1 MTDGNTKDLTTD
13 KTEKAKRS
21 RTAGQ
26 IIKRGDKKY
35 LIRIFLGRDETT
47 GKRHYHNKT
56 FRGTQTDAQKWLTMA
71 LRRRDM
77 GEPIEDT
84 GRSMADW
91 LEEWLKAKAKTV
103 RPRSLQIYTYNVNHY
118 IKPALGKYKLTN
130 IVAGD
135 IMKFYD
141 SMTDAGLSGRSV
153 HMLHAT
159 LTSCFNEALALDMI
173 RKSPM
178 LAVKPPRIEKR
189 EMQAMNREQA
199 QAFLKAADE
208 GPHGC
213 WLAFLLT
220 TGCRPG
226 ESQALKWSDVNW
238 PAGSVTIQ
246 RNLVRLRKQG
256 WQFGEPKTESGRRTV
271 PLSPGMMRRLADHK
285 RAQAEARLKLGA
297 DWVALDLVFCS
308 HTGEP
313 YSPDYLPDLWKATLK
328 KAGLPSTFRSYDA
341 RHTVATLLLQDKTS
355 PKVVSERLGH
365 ANVRITQDVYGHV
378 LPGMQEEATERLD
391 KLIFG

>member
-1 MTDGNTKDLTTD
+1 MRSDEVMTDEPD
-13 KTEKAKRS
+13 KAGKPKAS

-26 IIKRGDKKY
+26 IVKRGEKKY

-84 GRSMADW
+84 ERSMSAW
-91 LEEWLKAKAKTV
+91 LDEWLKMKTKTV
-103 RPRSLQIYTYNVNHY
+103 RPRTFEIYTENVNRHVR
-118 IKPALGKYKLTN
+118 PALGKRKLAG

-135 IMKFYD
+135 IQKLYEDLARGGM
-141 SMTDAGLSGRSV
+141 SANTIGLI
-153 HMLHAT
+153 HAMLT
-159 LTSCFNEALALDMI
+159 NCFRQALKLDLI

-178 LAVKPPRIEKR
+178 LAVEPPRAEKK
-189 EMQAMNREQA
+189 EMLAMTIEQA
-199 QAFLKAADE
+199 QAFLKAADL

-213 WLAFLLT
+213 WLAFMLA

-226 ESQALKWSDVNW
+226 ESQALKWADVNW
-238 PAGSVTIQ
+238 QAGAVTIQ
-246 RNLVRLRKQG
+246 RNLVRLKG
-256 WQFGEPKTESGRRTV
+256 GIWQFGEPKTSTGRRTI
-271 PLSPGMMRRLADHK
+271 PLSPGMMKRLGDHK
-285 RAQAEARLKLGA
+285 RAQNEARLKAGPN
-297 DWVALDLVFCS
+297 WTALDLVFCKQD
-308 HTGEP
+308 GEP
-313 YSPDYLPDLWKATLK
+313 YAHDYLPTIWKATLK
-328 KAGLPSTFRSYDA
+328 KAGLPETFRSYDA
-341 RHTVATLLLQDKTS
+341 RHTAATLLLQDKTS

-365 ANVRITQDVYGHV
+365 ASVNITLDVYGHV